1 MASANPDREKKRD
14 FVSVML
20 ERAQS
25 QDTETKPNVNNEDP
39 QQIEKLTDNIKK
51 RVQRSY

>member
-1 MASANPDREKKRD
+1 MASANPEREKKRD

-20 ERAQS
+20 EKAQS
-25 QDTETKPNVNNEDP
+25 QDTEPKPNVNNEDP